1 MEPHGLKPVVP
12 GLPRLAPR
20 NRTAISGVKSRKFL
34 FEKFLGIRYGKIL
47 FPERFKESPGLNP
60 RNRFAISGDDNFA
73 ILVGVIRRHVV
84 GAESTCSIFLHSRK
98 YRTAPRLF
106 TAFIHGLKSR
116 GILRRRIKAL
126 NNFFMSRY
134 FDFHRCSY
142 SLPLFSFFSFC
153 HKIFL

>member
-34 FEKFLGIRYGKIL
+34 FEKFLGIRYDKIL

-73 ILVGVIRRHVV
+73 ILAGVIRRHTV
-84 GAESTCSIFLHSRK
+84 GAESTE
-98 YRTAPRLF
+98 APRLF
-106 TAFIHGLKSR
+106 AAFIHGLKSR
-116 GILRRRIKAL
+116 GILRRRITEPVQWSPTGKA
-126 NNFFMSRY
+126 RGT
-134 FDFHRCSY
+134 
-142 SLPLFSFFSFC
+142 
-153 HKIFL
+153 

>member
-73 ILVGVIRRHVV
+73 ILAGVIRRRITR
-84 GAESTCSIFLHSRK
+84 GFALRRTSRRSK
-98 YRTAPRLF
+98 SF
-106 TAFIHGLKSR
+106 FAFIHGQSPWSSAKADKVCQLHLA
-116 GILRRRIKAL
+116 ILRLGIKAGTRAL
-126 NNFFMSRY
+126 
-134 FDFHRCSY
+134 
-142 SLPLFSFFSFC
+142 
-153 HKIFL
+153 